1 MYGEGIHMHIYLIY
15 IGYAFY
21 HGVPQQAPV
30 GNRSCVGSQ
39 SPIPENNP
47 ESSIGNE
54 VKVGIAS
61 PVPGGETD
69 GHGGDDRGLGQG
81 EEEGEWLGEEE
92 ARGGY
97 RQEEE
102 EGEEEGDA
110 GVHHIMAA
118 NNLRTLHLQHNLLVH
133 LGGVNNRGV
142 TDMTR
147 LTNLSELRVDN
158 NALHRHTI
166 LKVLGVVTLYSK
178 YTRALTFENIREVCR
193 QSWARYIGTV
203 TDSLTWLAPACPRSE
218 K

>member
-1 MYGEGIHMHIYLIY
+1 
-15 IGYAFY
+15 
-21 HGVPQQAPV
+21 
-30 GNRSCVGSQ
+30 
-39 SPIPENNP
+39 
-47 ESSIGNE
+47 
-54 VKVGIAS
+54 
-61 PVPGGETD
+61 
-69 GHGGDDRGLGQG
+69 LGQG